1 MKEKRGEQG
10 DNEKILSRSYTG
22 NDGEDHFRWSCE
34 KGIDGCIYIC
44 ERPDDAAKFV
54 AIRGHEVIDVIELN
68 LPEDKVIESYD
79 HSIQFFGCR
88 AFMYR
93 GNVRLERNV
102 TITEYSVQ

>member
-1 MKEKRGEQG
+1 MKKYYHAATPETM
-10 DNEKILSRSYTG
+10 EKIVS
-22 NDGEDHFRWSCE
+22 DGVVK

-93 GNVRLERNV
+93 GDVRLKRNV
-102 TITEYSVQ
+102 TITEYSVK